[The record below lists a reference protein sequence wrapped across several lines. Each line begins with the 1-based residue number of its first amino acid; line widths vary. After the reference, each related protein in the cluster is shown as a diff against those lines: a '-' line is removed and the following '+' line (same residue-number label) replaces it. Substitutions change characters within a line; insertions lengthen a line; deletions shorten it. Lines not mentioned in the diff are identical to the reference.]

1 MCSITIDQINQIEI
15 SQKTVLAMVNGKDLN
30 LIKEINVINVIK
42 EIKESE

>member
-1 MCSITIDQINQIEI
+1 MCSLAIDQINQIEI

-30 LIKEINVINVIK
+30 LTKEINVINVIK